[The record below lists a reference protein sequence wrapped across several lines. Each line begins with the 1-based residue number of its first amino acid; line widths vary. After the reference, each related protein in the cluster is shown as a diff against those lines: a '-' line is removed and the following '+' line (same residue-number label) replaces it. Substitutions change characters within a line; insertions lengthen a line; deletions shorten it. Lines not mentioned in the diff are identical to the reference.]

1 MFNKKKANCSLVR
14 SKDTP
19 AHKPNALI
27 KTLDIIQSREK
38 WKNYFPKILWCLI
51 PSLYTNIQKDVY
63 FIFCKF
69 RNLFFYH
76 LRRSTKDE
84 RKRERYRE
92 RDRDGVKIKVM
103 LLVII
108 NYKTKHF
115 MYSVDSWFIL
125 DRQFLCLNIY
135 KTSSCCKCFFVVACR
150 KSHILTKRE
159 KKVLLQLAV
168 VFFFFFWLFVVEG
181 KKGFLFSHLIST
193 FYINFISS
201 FHKPNCRN
209 KPKKC
214 LILFLSTQ
222 KEWWGKRRDK
232 KGIFS
237 LKVPQINPCN

>member
-1 MFNKKKANCSLVR
+1 MFNKKKANCSHVR

-51 PSLYTNIQKDVY
+51 PSLYTHTQKDVY

-84 RKRERYRE
+84 RKRKRE
-92 RDRDGVKIKVM
+92 RDGVKIKVM

-159 KKVLLQLAV
+159 KKSPSSTCCCILLL
-168 VFFFFFWLFVVEG
+168 FFGCLLLRA
-181 KKGFLFSHLIST
+181 KRGFYFPI
-193 FYINFISS
+193 
-201 FHKPNCRN
+201 
-209 KPKKC
+209 
-214 LILFLSTQ
+214 
-222 KEWWGKRRDK
+222 
-232 KGIFS
+232 
-237 LKVPQINPCN
+237 